1 MNGYQLTLFT
11 VRNRTHAGRPIGQ
24 WLLEEA
30 KRLGIRGA
38 SLISASEGFGQHSHV
53 HSARFFELG
62 DQPVEVTM
70 ALSTEEL
77 TRFMARLKEEQLK
90 LFYTK
95 VPIEFGTTG
104 EP

>member
-1 MNGYQLTLFT
+1 MQGFQLSLFT
-11 VRNRTHAGRPIGQ
+11 LRNRKHADMPLGQ

-30 KRLGIRGA
+30 QRLGVRGA
-38 SLISASEGFGQHSHV
+38 SLISASEGFGQHAKV

-77 TRFMARLKEEQLK
+77 ARFMARLAEEQIK
-90 LFYTK
+90 ISYTK

-104 EP
+104 ES

>member
-11 VRNRTHAGRPIGQ
+11 LRNRMHKGKPIGQ

-30 KRLGIRGA
+30 RRLGVPGA
-38 SLISASEGFGQHSHV
+38 SLISASEGYGHDAEV

-62 DQPVEVTM
+62 DQPIEVTM

-77 TRFMARLKEEQLK
+77 ARFMARLGEEQIK
-90 LFYTK
+90 VFYTK
-95 VPIEFGTTG
+95 VPIEYGTTG
-104 EP
+104 ES

>member
-1 MNGYQLTLFT
+1 MNGFQLTLFT
-11 VRNRTHAGRPIGQ
+11 LRNRMHEGKPIGQ

-30 KRLGIRGA
+30 QRLGVRGA
-38 SLISASEGFGQHSHV
+38 SLISVSEGYGHHAQV

-70 ALSTEEL
+70 ALSTDEL
-77 TRFMARLKEEQLK
+77 ARFMARLAEEQIK
-90 LFYTK
+90 VFYTK
-95 VPIEFGTTG
+95 APIEFGTTG